1 MAQGWFPT
9 ARAPAQTA
17 MAKSNRIARFRSKPR
32 PLQSLRDRRRSYRW
46 LMRTVRP
53 LNLRDLPGERNCSYW
68 REPTFAGR
76 HPASPSVASTPPLFQ
91 LGRGCQSCLP
101 IARQTICEVNPG
113 QSVLNPYMVNW
124 RYRIGLI
131 EAANGDIN
139 LVGVWLSHKYQL
151 SAAARTERAH
161 SAGPPYLTRRSRS
174 ESKFACAERCPRD
187 ERCAAAPAAIRTVA
201 MCDVVRL
208 SGCLIAHRAAQ
219 ATAAD
224 DIWVHGCEEM
234 NAASTGCRAILRIRS
249 FQGKFK
255 LPD

>member
-1 MAQGWFPT
+1 MART
-9 ARAPAQTA
+9 DVCRAAPS
-17 MAKSNRIARFRSKPR
+17 KSKCRK
-32 PLQSLRDRRRSYRW
+32 
-46 LMRTVRP
+46 
-53 LNLRDLPGERNCSYW
+53 
-68 REPTFAGR
+68 
-76 HPASPSVASTPPLFQ
+76 HPPLFQ

-101 IARQTICEVNPG
+101 IARQIICEANPG

-139 LVGVWLSHKYQL
+139 LVGVWLSHKCQL

-201 MCDVVRL
+201 MCNVVRL

-234 NAASTGCRAILRIRS
+234 NAASTG
-249 FQGKFK
+249 
-255 LPD
+255 